1 MNTKFNSVKTTSI
14 NVKNIKDVVSM
25 KLYNRSFTLAQSG
38 KSCVVCGKQ
47 AESFSCER
55 AAIEFKVSAMCE
67 PCQNEVFE
75 PIDG

>member
-1 MNTKFNSVKTTSI
+1 
-14 NVKNIKDVVSM
+14 M

>member
-1 MNTKFNSVKTTSI
+1 MNTKFNSVEKTSI
-14 NVKNIKDVVSM
+14 NVNNIKDVVSM
-25 KLYNRSFTLAQSG
+25 KLFDRSFTLAQSA

-55 AAIEFKVSAMCE
+55 AAIEFKMSAMCE